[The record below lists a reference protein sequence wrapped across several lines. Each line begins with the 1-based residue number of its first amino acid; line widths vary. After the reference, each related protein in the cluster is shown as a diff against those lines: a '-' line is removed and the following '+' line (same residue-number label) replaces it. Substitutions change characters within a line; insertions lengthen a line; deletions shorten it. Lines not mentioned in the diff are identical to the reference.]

1 MQAPEQIE
9 TAASAAVK
17 VKEAITI
24 ASVIN
29 HAKNNRVEY
38 ILCLGFLHL
47 LGVSDRILA
56 QFNGVCF

>member
-1 MQAPEQIE
+1 MQPSEQIE
-9 TAASAAVK
+9 AAGTAAVK

-47 LGVSDRILA
+47 LGVSDRLLA
-56 QFNGVCF
+56 QLNGVCF

>member
-9 TAASAAVK
+9 AAGTAAAK

-29 HAKNNRVEY
+29 HAKNNRIEY
-38 ILCLGFLHL
+38 ILCLGFLHM
-47 LGVSDRILA
+47 LGVSDRLLA
-56 QFNGVCF
+56 NLNGVCF

>member
-9 TAASAAVK
+9 TAAVTAVK

>member
-9 TAASAAVK
+9 TAASAVVK